1 VIANPPPGPRDH
13 AAVPALQAH
22 SAAPRLPLAPH
33 AQPQEAAAHAATS
46 NVAGAAPVVPSAQLL
61 GAYQAIEI
69 DHNGQRYRL
78 QSTRSGKLILTK

>member
-22 SAAPRLPLAPH
+22 SAAPRLPLASKP
-33 AQPQEAAAHAATS
+33 PPESAAHAATS

>member
-1 VIANPPPGPRDH
+1 
-13 AAVPALQAH
+13 
-22 SAAPRLPLAPH
+22 
-33 AQPQEAAAHAATS
+33 
-46 NVAGAAPVVPSAQLL
+46 VAGAAPVVPSAQLL

>member
-1 VIANPPPGPRDH
+1 VIANPPPCPRDH
-13 AAVPALQAH
+13 TALPDRQAH
-22 SAAPRLPLAPH
+22 SAAPRLPLASAP
-33 AQPQEAAAHAATS
+33 PEAAAHAAAS